1 MKPLIVFDMD
11 GVLAEVTASYR
22 LAIIETVRHF
32 TGAEVHADA
41 IQSYKN
47 RGGWNNDWL
56 LSQQLCRDHGREI
69 AYEDV
74 KDFFCRIF
82 FGENNDGLIAN
93 ELWMPRDGFFN
104 RLGARY
110 DFAIFTGRDRREAR
124 ITLGKF
130 APDVTF
136 SPIITA
142 DETSEPKPSPQGL
155 EMIRAA
161 RPGVELLYVGDT
173 IDDARSARAA
183 QVPFYG
189 IASPATGWNIE
200 LGRLLKDEGAV
211 AVLDEV
217 NQLES
222 ILT

>member
-32 TGAEVHADA
+32 TGVEVHADT
-41 IQSYKN
+41 IQGYKN

-56 LSQQLCRDHGREI
+56 LSQQLCRDQGHEI
-69 AYEDV
+69 DYEIV
-74 KDFFCRIF
+74 KDYACRIF
-82 FGENNDGLIAN
+82 FGENNDGLVAN
-93 ELWMPRDGFFN
+93 EVWVPRDGFFA
-104 RLGARY
+104 RLGARH
-110 DFAIFTGRDRREAR
+110 DFAIFTGRDQKEVSV
-124 ITLGKF
+124 TLSRF
-130 APDVTF
+130 APEVRF

-142 DETSEPKPSPQGL
+142 DETTEPKPSPQGL

-161 RPGVELLYVGDT
+161 CPGVELLYVGDT

-183 QVPFYG
+183 GVPFYG
-189 IASPATGWNIE
+189 IASPATAWSAE
-200 LGRLLKDEGAV
+200 LARLLKAEGAV

-222 ILT
+222 LLK